1 MKGGG
6 DLELLGFSKERN
18 WNSSSDF
25 RKIRPEVFF
34 VGILE
39 CVEARELMA
48 GNDRKPV
55 FGYRFESDRSFAG
68 NLMRIWMSRSW
79 LQEIISAEELE
90 SITFFNSKYEVEKV
104 REAE

>member
-1 MKGGG
+1 
-6 DLELLGFSKERN
+6 
-18 WNSSSDF
+18 
-25 RKIRPEVFF
+25 
-34 VGILE
+34 
-39 CVEARELMA
+39 VEARELMA

-90 SITFFNSKYEVEKV
+90 SITFF
-104 REAE
+104 

>member
-1 MKGGG
+1 
-6 DLELLGFSKERN
+6 
-18 WNSSSDF
+18 
-25 RKIRPEVFF
+25 
-34 VGILE
+34 
-39 CVEARELMA
+39 MA

-90 SITFFNSKYEVEKV
+90 SITSFFNSTV
-104 REAE
+104 RGGKGRRGRVDSML